1 MTYFEELASAVDRHI
16 EVLSGELVIEGTRV
30 PVENLLDDLEE
41 GEDVETFVAS
51 HPTVHEPYARLLTRA
66 WEDIRLDT
74 DRIDEVRCRLL
85 AHADWALISRRVARH
100 IDAELTG
107 DPHTPDLE
115 TLVTWAHVVVQEL
128 SGGGAEAAG
137 NRSID
142 RRREPP
148 SPRLPSG
155 RITDAIDS
163 LTDAALTLRTAA
175 ETLQRVRF
183 VHAAYA
189 RALAD
194 RADEMISDL
203 RHRTGDR

>member
-1 MTYFEELASAVDRHI
+1 MTYFEELATAVDRHF
-16 EVLSGELVIEGTRV
+16 EVRSGELVFEGTRV
-30 PVENLLDDLEE
+30 PVENLLEYLEE
-41 GEDVETFVAS
+41 GEDVATFVAS
-51 HPTVHEPYARLLTRA
+51 HPTVHDPYVRLLTRA

-137 NRSID
+137 NRNVD
-142 RRREPP
+142 RWREPP
-148 SPRLPSG
+148 SLRLPPG
-155 RITDAIDS
+155 GIADAIHS
-163 LTDAALTLRTAA
+163 LTDAASTLRTAA
-175 ETLQRVRF
+175 ETLQGRHS

-189 RALAD
+189 RRLAEDVD
-194 RADEMISDL
+194 RLVSDL
-203 RHRTGDR
+203 RRTAE